1 MKSECKSDHESS
13 SVPYLGTFLHDLMM
27 LDTAHAD
34 FLENGRLINFEKR
47 RKEFELLTM
56 ISLLQMGCEK
66 HERERPSSEFQEFVS
81 LVQPLTDDQGFE
93 VTDPTHTR
101 VSNIHFSCPKWPKV
115 ESTSS
120 MNQQSTAPSFN
131 TPFRP

>member
-34 FLENGRLINFEKR
+34 FLDSGRLINFEKR

-66 HERERPSSEFQEFVS
+66 HEKEKPSDEFQEFIS
-81 LVQPLTDDQGFE
+81 LVQPLTDNQGFE
-93 VTDPTHTR
+93 VI
-101 VSNIHFSCPKWPKV
+101 SLIHF
-115 ESTSS
+115 
-120 MNQQSTAPSFN
+120 
-131 TPFRP
+131 

>member
-34 FLENGRLINFEKR
+34 TLQNGKLINFEKR

-66 HERERPSSEFQEFVS
+66 YEREKPGSEFTEFIS

-93 VTDPTHTR
+93 V
-101 VSNIHFSCPKWPKV
+101 
-115 ESTSS
+115 
-120 MNQQSTAPSFN
+120 SFICHLKD
-131 TPFRP
+131 FLA

>member
-34 FLENGRLINFEKR
+34 FLDSGRLINFEKR

-66 HERERPSSEFQEFVS
+66 HEKEKPSDEFQEFIS
-81 LVQPLTDDQGFE
+81 LVQPLTDNQGFE
-93 VTDPTHTR
+93 VNKNFQTK
-101 VSNIHFSCPKWPKV
+101 IFK
-115 ESTSS
+115 
-120 MNQQSTAPSFN
+120 
-131 TPFRP
+131 

>member
-1 MKSECKSDHESS
+1 MKSGNKSDHESS

-27 LDTAHAD
+27 LDTAHPD
-34 FLENGRLINFEKR
+34 FLENWRLINFEKR

-66 HERERPSSEFQEFVS
+66 HEREKPSDEFQNFIS

-93 VTDPTHTR
+93 VTR
-101 VSNIHFSCPKWPKV
+101 
-115 ESTSS
+115 
-120 MNQQSTAPSFN
+120 
-131 TPFRP
+131 